1 MDKGLAQRM
10 CDANRLHIRCEED
23 TGMSQEKSDYELIS
37 EYYESYEQSAYSAA
51 YSVLGNK
58 WQAEEAVQE
67 TFLRIIQHR
76 GTVRHMSEQ
85 KRRAYV
91 MKTVRNIAID
101 MYRKNKRDSISY
113 GGAEGRNSALTSRVE
128 PGESRESVAE
138 RTKSEPGYD
147 RGFAQAD
154 ADYDRGFAQV
164 ENKELVN
171 DILTKLREE
180 DALILRLRVMRE
192 LSVRET
198 AAIMCISEAAVRKR
212 YERAIRKA
220 RKIIDREVE

>member
-1 MDKGLAQRM
+1 MDRGLAQRM
-10 CDANRLHIRCEED
+10 CDVGRLQIRRDGD
-23 TGMSQEKSDYELIS
+23 TGMAQEKSDYELIS

-67 TFLRIIQHR
+67 AFLRIIQHR

-85 KRRAYV
+85 KRKAYV
-91 MKTVRNIAID
+91 MKTVRNISID
-101 MYRKNKRDSISY
+101 MYRRNKKEPLPYGDSEPALA
-113 GGAEGRNSALTSRVE
+113 GGAEH
-128 PGESRESVAE
+128 GESGKNGVKPAAGEAD
-138 RTKSEPGYD
+138 YD
-147 RGFAQAD
+147 PGFAQAED
-154 ADYDRGFAQV
+154 
-164 ENKELVN
+164 KELVN
-171 DILTKLREE
+171 GLLTKLRDE

-220 RKIIDREVE
+220 RRIIDREVE